1 MQGSAADLMKLAMI
15 NFYNELKKHNLKSK
29 LIIQVHDEMVI
40 DAVNEEI
47 PFLKELLQKTMEFK
61 GILSVPLKIDI
72 GVGDTWKA
80 V

>member
-1 MQGSAADLMKLAMI
+1 
-15 NFYNELKKHNLKSK
+15 
-29 LIIQVHDEMVI
+29 MVI